1 CAHTGGLP
9 PRTDPVRPAYED
21 VVASVIADTTRLA
34 EHAVARGVPTEGV
47 MIDPAIDFCKN
58 TWHSLE
64 ILRRLSELV
73 NTGWPVLMAMSN
85 KGVVGETLNVGLE
98 DRLLGTLAASALA
111 ADAGAVMFRAH
122 QVGETRQTLEMVSS
136 ITGTRP
142 PAQAVRYLA

>member
-1 CAHTGGLP
+1 
-9 PRTDPVRPAYED
+9 
-21 VVASVIADTTRLA
+21 
-34 EHAVARGVPTEGV
+34 EGV

-85 KGVVGETLNVGLE
+85 KGGVGETLNVGLE

-111 ADAGAVMFRAH
+111 ADAGAVMVRAH
-122 QVGETRQTLEMVSS
+122 EVGETRQTLEMVSS
-136 ITGTRP
+136 VAAGRP
-142 PAQAVRYLA
+142 PAQAVRYLAGCDRAGGHRSAALVILARRIWRSCTVTRRGRG